1 MEGAQDPARGYEA
14 ARKVVK
20 QGVLDERY
28 KRGAKAYTRIIVAM
42 PLVIYLSY
50 ELYRRR
56 FLGVEQKKLP
66 AVGEKKGGGVEGMEE
81 VG

>member
-1 MEGAQDPARGYEA
+1 MEGPQDPARGYEA
-14 ARKVVK
+14 SRRVVR

-28 KRGAKAYTRIIVAM
+28 KRGARAYTRIIVAM
-42 PLVIYLSY
+42 PIVIYLTY

-56 FLGVEQKKLP
+56 FLGVERRKRLGVPVKEVDKE
-66 AVGEKKGGGVEGMEE
+66 AKGE